1 MLQCTEAED
10 IHTIFKA
17 KAEVEDSVDDGIHES
32 SVLSNSCESVTK
44 GQICGV
50 IESGEAAD
58 LAGVVGCTKAGT
70 GCGGCKPMLKNLTE
84 STLKSLGIEVKDHI
98 CEHFEY
104 NRQELYDII
113 QVKGYKTFVKSN

>member
-1 MLQCTEAED
+1 MDLPDTAQIC
-10 IHTIFKA
+10 
-17 KAEVEDSVDDGIHES
+17 
-32 SVLSNSCESVTK
+32 SCESVTK

-84 STLKSLGIEVKDHI
+84 LTLKSLGIEVKDHI

-113 QVKGYKTFVKSN
+113 QVKVTKPLMRFWTIMVKAVDVRFVNP